1 MKLTD
6 SFQFKAIKGYK
17 FGSSPLGKPNM
28 WVHLFFIDGLL
39 IDTGHSNMGQEI
51 LATVQNLSV
60 EQIYLT
66 HHHEDHSG
74 NVALL
79 SKHFNC
85 SVYASKKCTTIIQH
99 PPPISFVQKLI
110 WGKAKPFYTA
120 IAKEDFIETPNYRF
134 EIIAAPGHAVD
145 MVCLLEKNEG
155 WLFSADL
162 WVANKIKFFM
172 RPESMAQQIT
182 SLKNILQYD
191 FEVLL
196 CSHNPQLKNGKTCIE
211 QKLAF
216 FQDFYGQ
223 VAELYHKGY
232 TAKAIFKKLQLK
244 ENKRVKFSSGG
255 ALSSFNRVLSVVRDE
270 DEKRENRKSV

>member
-6 SFQFKAIKGYK
+6 SFQFKAIKGFK

-39 IDTGHSNMGQEI
+39 IDTGHSNMSKEV
-51 LATVQNLSV
+51 LATVQNLHV

-74 NVALL
+74 NVDLL
-79 SKHFNC
+79 SNHFN
-85 SVYASKKCTTIIQH
+85 SPVYAPKKCVEIIPN
-99 PPPISFVQKLI
+99 PPDISLVQKLI
-110 WGKAKPFYTA
+110 WGKAKPFFTA
-120 IAKEDFIETPNYRF
+120 IAKDDFIETPNYRF
-134 EIIAAPGHAVD
+134 EIIAVPGHSID
-145 MVCLLEKNEG
+145 MVCLLEKKQG

-172 RPESMAQQIT
+172 RPESMAQQIA
-182 SLKNILQYD
+182 SIKKILQYD

-196 CSHNPQLKNGKTCIE
+196 CSHNPQLKNGKTCLE
-211 QKLAF
+211 QKLVF
-216 FQDFYGQ
+216 LEEFYGK

-232 TAKAIFKKLQLK
+232 TAKVIFKKLDLK
-244 ENKRVKFSSGG
+244 ENKRIKFLSGG

-270 DEKRENRKSV
+270 DEKRG